1 MILRCCFLL
10 FVVFA
15 ACEPD
20 DSLRR
25 QLDGADGVVK
35 LVLKEPDRFRVQ
47 ILQTELDATGQPVKP
62 TQSFRHRPDEYFY
75 PASTVKLPV
84 AVLALERCRDLGID
98 PWAPMLTD
106 SAAPFQ
112 HPVWT
117 DTSAENGL
125 PSVAHYIRK
134 IFLVSDNEAFN
145 RLYEFLGPAW
155 LHQRMTE
162 LGYPDVR
169 LVHRLAVPLSRRDN
183 QLLNPIRFL
192 LPSGDTL
199 NLPAR
204 MDSLPPPLSPPV
216 LVGKGDMVQG
226 VLVNGPKDFS
236 EKNAFPLLDQHHFLR
251 EVLFPDSASGL
262 RLLPQDYLFLREAMS
277 QLPGESGFPRYDPAH
292 YPDGYAKFFLIG
304 DGFEPMPSHL
314 KVYNKIGL
322 AYGWVIDNAL
332 IVNEKTGE
340 QQLLS
345 AVVYVNEDGVF
356 NDDHYEYDEIGL
368 PFLASLGKW
377 LLGE

>member
-1 MILRCCFLL
+1 M
-10 FVVFA
+10 
-15 ACEPD
+15 
-20 DSLRR
+20 
-25 QLDGADGVVK
+25 
-35 LVLKEPDRFRVQ
+35 Q
-47 ILQTELDATGQPVKP
+47 ILQTRLDSAGKP
-62 TQSFRHRPDEYFY
+62 LAPTEAFRHLPEEYFY

-106 SAAPFQ
+106 SAAAFQ
-112 HPVWT
+112 HPVWA

-125 PSVAHYIRK
+125 PSVAHYIRR

-155 LHQRMTE
+155 LHQRITE

-199 NLPAR
+199 RLPAR
-204 MDSLPPPLSPPV
+204 IDSLPPPLSPPV

-251 EVLFPDSASGL
+251 EVLFPDSASRL
-262 RLLPQDYLFLREAMS
+262 RLLPEDYRFLREAMS
-277 QLPGESGFPRYDPAH
+277 QLPRESGFPRYNPAH
-292 YPDGYAKFFLIG
+292 YPDGYVKFFLIG
-304 DGFEPMPSHL
+304 DGFEAMPDHL

-332 IVNEKTGE
+332 IVNKKTGE

-345 AVVYVNEDGVF
+345 AVVYVNEIGVF